1 MATYDN
7 LPVYKA
13 SYDFFVSAFAFT
25 KTFTK
30 EYKYTL
36 GESIKNETISLMMS
50 IYHANSDL
58 GGRYELLKKARTHL
72 ETVRLLLRLTHDIKQ
87 INLGKFIG
95 LSTQIESIS
104 KQLAMWQKSANIVK

>member
-1 MATYDN
+1 MTTYDN

-36 GESIKNETISLMMS
+36 GESIKNETIALMMG
-50 IYHANSDL
+50 IYHANSNP
-58 GGRYELLKKARTHL
+58 GERHELLKKARTHL
-72 ETVRLLLRLTHDIKQ
+72 ETVRLLLRLTHDLKQ
-87 INLGKFIG
+87 INLKKFIG
-95 LSTQIESIS
+95 LNTEIESIS
-104 KQLAMWQKSANIVK
+104 KYLTMWQRSTSKTK

>member
-1 MATYDN
+1 MTTYDN

-36 GESIKNETISLMMS
+36 GESIKNETIALMMS
-50 IYHANSDL
+50 IYHANSDINE
-58 GGRYELLKKARTHL
+58 RYTLLKTARTHL
-72 ETVRLLLRLTHDIKQ
+72 ETIRLLLRLTHDLKQ
-87 INLGKFIG
+87 ITLKKFIV
-95 LSTQIESIS
+95 LNTEMESIS
-104 KQLAMWQKSANIVK
+104 KQLVMWQKSVKS